1 MPAKLHLILNF
12 DFFKKD
18 WLLTVFF
25 PFLRGGGIIMPNI
38 QCKSITRNGCDTQG
52 LRECLRSLRPLSIP
66 SKLFSVQFLVG
77 TFILSH
83 SVIKN
88 RGLNNLNNLSPL
100 TSYLY
105 RPLLNRRKCLN
116 FCLIWIKYDI
126 VMAYKE
132 LHVSCAFRLTI
143 TII

>member
-1 MPAKLHLILNF
+1 
-12 DFFKKD
+12 
-18 WLLTVFF
+18 
-25 PFLRGGGIIMPNI
+25 MPNI

-52 LRECLRSLRPLSIP
+52 LRECLRILRPILIP

-105 RPLLNRRKCLN
+105 RPLCNRRKSLI
-116 FCLIWIKYDI
+116 FRLIWMEYDTA
-126 VMAYKE
+126 MACKE
-132 LHVSCAFRLTI
+132 SGT
-143 TII
+143 